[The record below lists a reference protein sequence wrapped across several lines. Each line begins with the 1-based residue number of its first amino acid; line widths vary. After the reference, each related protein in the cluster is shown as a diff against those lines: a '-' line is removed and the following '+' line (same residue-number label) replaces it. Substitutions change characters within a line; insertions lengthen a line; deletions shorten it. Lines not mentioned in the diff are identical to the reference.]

1 MSDFNYLKLY
11 SFGRLTI
18 FDRVQP
24 VDKINPT
31 IFNLL
36 KEPEY
41 TISINLID
49 AIDHFIYE
57 GLKRTPTLVYLNE
70 LIAQAYQRYSF
81 AKALK
86 LDIHSDSQ
94 FKVFCQKRYHN
105 EGQTVKIAGI
115 VVKLV
120 GIDIL
125 T

>member
-11 SFGRLTI
+11 SFGRLAI
-18 FDRVQP
+18 SDRVQP

-31 IFNLL
+31 ILKLL

-41 TISINLID
+41 TVSVNLID
-49 AIDHFIYE
+49 AIDRFICE
-57 GLKRTPTLVYLNE
+57 GLKRTPTLAYLNE
-70 LIAQAYQRYSF
+70 LIAQAYQKYSF
-81 AKALK
+81 VIALK

-94 FKVFCQKRYHN
+94 FKLFCQKRYHN
-105 EGQTVKIAGI
+105 EGQTIRIAG
-115 VVKLV
+115 VVIKLI